1 MTRKGGE
8 MKVLFGLG
16 LVVLILGVVSLL
28 VPVPHRERQGL
39 KVGDVSIGITTQD
52 DKKVSPVV
60 SAALILGGAGMLMA
74 AQWRR
79 A

>member
-1 MTRKGGE
+1 MKG
-8 MKVLFGLG
+8 LFGLG

-28 VPVPHRERQGL
+28 VPLPDRERKGL
-39 KVGDVSIGITTQD
+39 KVGDATIGITTQD

-60 SAALILGGAGMLMA
+60 SAALILGGSGMLMA
-74 AQWRR
+74 ARSRR